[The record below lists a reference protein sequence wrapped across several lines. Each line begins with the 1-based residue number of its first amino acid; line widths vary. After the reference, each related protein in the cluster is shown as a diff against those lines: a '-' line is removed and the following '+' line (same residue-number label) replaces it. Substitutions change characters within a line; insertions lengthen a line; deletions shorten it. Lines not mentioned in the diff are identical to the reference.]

1 MTPHSTTELSPA
13 ELLMGRKLRTTLDLM
28 HPDVSRKVTTKLS
41 SSSSR
46 KPPRTFS
53 VDDKVFARNYHG
65 TKIWLPAEIVQVAG
79 PVSYKVK
86 MSLNLI
92 LRRHIDQLRT
102 RYGHSNEDTVTH
114 NDLDNWTFPSSIDSN
129 TLTPTT
135 TLSTNS
141 PPAQSQPVCRSS
153 RVRRA
158 VDRYGPY
165 VS

>member
-1 MTPHSTTELSPA
+1 M
-13 ELLMGRKLRTTLDLM
+13 
-28 HPDVSRKVTTKLS
+28 
-41 SSSSR
+41 
-46 KPPRTFS
+46 
-53 VDDKVFARNYHG
+53 
-65 TKIWLPAEIVQVAG
+65 VAG

-86 MSLNLI
+86 TSLNLI
-92 LRRHIDQLRT
+92 LRCHIDQLRT

-129 TLTPTT
+129 TFTPTT
-135 TLSTNS
+135 ISTNS
-141 PPAQSQPVCRSS
+141 PPAQSQPVCCSS